1 MTRQIDLDNLD
12 ADQVI
17 YIRQRPWLIQ
27 EAKLRGV
34 DDIEER
40 LEAVE
45 NPTVE
50 RGGDY
55 DDLKLAALRQ
65 TAESRG
71 VDKSGSA
78 KEIRE
83 RLQEADAA
91 AAGTSEEATGAQEAL
106 QG

>member
-12 ADQVI
+12 ADQVA

-34 DDIEER
+34 DDIEDR

-45 NPTVE
+45 NAPVVQ
-50 RGGDY
+50 GGDY
-55 DDLKLAALRQ
+55 DDVKLTDLRKL
-65 TAESRG
+65 AESRG
-71 VDKSGSA
+71 IDKGGSA

-91 AAGTSEEATGAQEAL
+91 ALGTSEEADGALEAL